1 MDVSEEALSQLLLLS
16 GGDGSSS
23 WRSMVEGRDHLA
35 GDSFIMVGTEGERG
49 EDIYV
54 TRDSG
59 AAAAE
64 TLDLIAAARTH
75 LPALIEEVRR
85 LRAATAA
92 SSPVEHRTQ
101 HQRPVDG
108 VATTG
113 TNLAHLVGEELAGVF
128 FVRDYVELSFDGPTL
143 RAFSGPVVSL
153 HGVSAT
159 FPGLGSRDLLCALI
173 ARTVESVDEDA
184 SALVVNFAG
193 GGVIRVPLWEAAD
206 VAEVAALVPARTG
219 HEEGYEPTVYWENV
233 RPTREA

>member
-1 MDVSEEALSQLLLLS
+1 MDVSEEALSKLLLLS

-49 EDIYV
+49 EDIYI

-59 AAAAE
+59 AAAAA
-64 TLDLIAAARTH
+64 TLDLIAAARTY

-92 SSPVEHRTQ
+92 SSPVERRTQ
-101 HQRPVDG
+101 VEARRDHGNNPAR
-108 VATTG
+108 
-113 TNLAHLVGEELAGVF
+113 LVGEELAGVF

-173 ARTVESVDEDA
+173 ARTVESVAEDA
-184 SALVVNFAG
+184 SELVVNFAG
-193 GGVIRVPLWEAAD
+193 GGEIRVPLWEAAD
-206 VAEVAALVPARTG
+206 IAEVAALVPARTG